1 MATLTVPSSLE
12 GQSQLKE
19 SRSISNVAMQSKTFA
34 ARLQLLVKQYKAIT
48 RGAACREQLVIILTC
63 VSIIAES
70 EGLVAMVVV
79 AKWGQ
84 RGETGL
90 VFSLRGHHINRGLR
104 RPTAVGEVLRPLGL
118 TH

>member
-1 MATLTVPSSLE
+1 
-12 GQSQLKE
+12 
-19 SRSISNVAMQSKTFA
+19 MQSKTFA

-48 RGAACREQLVIILTC
+48 REAACIPSREQLLIILTC
-63 VSIIAES
+63 VSIIVES
-70 EGLVAMVVV
+70 EGPVAMVVV

-90 VFSLRGHHINRGLR
+90 IFSLRGHHINRGLR

>member
-1 MATLTVPSSLE
+1 
-12 GQSQLKE
+12 
-19 SRSISNVAMQSKTFA
+19 MQSKTFA

-48 RGAACREQLVIILTC
+48 REAACSREQLVIILTC
-63 VSIIAES
+63 VSIIVES

-79 AKWGQ
+79 AKGGQ

-104 RPTAVGEVLRPLGL
+104 RPTAVGEALRPLGL